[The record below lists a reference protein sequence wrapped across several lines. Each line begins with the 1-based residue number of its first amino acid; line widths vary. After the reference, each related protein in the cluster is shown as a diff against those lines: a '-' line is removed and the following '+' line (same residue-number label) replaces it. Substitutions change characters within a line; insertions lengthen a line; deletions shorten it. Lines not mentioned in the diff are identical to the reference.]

1 MTTTMNLAM
10 NQPEREPDTMLYD
23 EKFALLL
30 EENDETAWKTLLQ
43 EVSPQF
49 GDPLA
54 EQIANIMM
62 ARMEGQYTGKLIR
75 KLLTDK
81 AKADSADD
89 ASLDTE
95 EDYQC
100 DDTEALHFAVKT
112 GDIDYV
118 EFLLDTGIDVDK
130 CYEDTDDIERR
141 PLDVAIEMEDIE
153 IVKLLLNYGAVVHT
167 FDLMLAIWADNK
179 DIVAI
184 LLDTGVD
191 ANATD
196 IIAADSFMPTPLI
209 STIERGNLKIVE
221 MLIAKGADVNL
232 PNSSNYNGQTPLDLA
247 IDMGDNGMI
256 ELLKNNG
263 AILPKKQ
270 RTQ

>member
-10 NQPEREPDTMLYD
+10 NQPDTVLYD

-30 EENDETAWKTLLQ
+30 EEHDETAWKILLQ

-49 GDPLA
+49 GDPMA
-54 EQIANIMM
+54 EQVANIMI

-81 AKADSADD
+81 AIADSVDD
-89 ASLDTE
+89 TGLDTE
-95 EDYQC
+95 DYQYY
-100 DDTEALHFAVKT
+100 DTEALHFAVKT
-112 GDIDYV
+112 RDIDSIKS
-118 EFLLDTGIDVDK
+118 LLDTGIDVDK
-130 CYEDTDDIERR
+130 YYEDQDDICRR
-141 PLDVAIEMEDIE
+141 PLEVAIEMEDIE
-153 IVKLLLNYGAVVHT
+153 IVKLLLNYGAVVNT
-167 FDLMLAIWADNK
+167 FDLMLSIWTDNK
-179 DIVAI
+179 DIVEI

-191 ANATD
+191 ANVSD

-209 STIERGNLKIVE
+209 STIERGNVKIVE

-232 PNSSNYNGQTPLDLA
+232 PNSSNYHGQTPLDLA
-247 IDMGDNGMI
+247 IDMRDNGMI

>member
-1 MTTTMNLAM
+1 MTTTMNLDM
-10 NQPEREPDTMLYD
+10 NQPEHGPDTVLYD

-30 EENDETAWKTLLQ
+30 EEHDETAWKTLLQ

-54 EQIANIMM
+54 EQVANIMM

-75 KLLTDK
+75 NLLTDK
-81 AKADSADD
+81 AIADSADD
-89 ASLDTE
+89 SGLDTD
-95 EDYQC
+95 DYQYY
-100 DDTEALHFAVKT
+100 DTEALHFAVKNR
-112 GDIDYV
+112 DIDSIKS
-118 EFLLDTGIDVDK
+118 LLDTGIDLDK
-130 CYEDTDDIERR
+130 YYEDQDDIERR
-141 PLDVAIEMEDIE
+141 PLEVAIDMEDIE
-153 IVKLLLNYGAVVHT
+153 IVKLLLNYGTVVNT
-167 FDLMLAIWADNK
+167 FDLMLAIWTDNK

-191 ANATD
+191 ANTTD
-196 IIAADSFMPTPLI
+196 LIAADSFMPTPLI
-209 STIERGNLKIVE
+209 STIERGNVKIVE

-232 PNSSNYNGQTPLDLA
+232 PNSSNYHGQTPLELA

>member
-1 MTTTMNLAM
+1 MTTTMNLDM
-10 NQPEREPDTMLYD
+10 NQPEHGPDTVLYD

-30 EENDETAWKTLLQ
+30 EEHDETAWKTLLQ

-54 EQIANIMM
+54 EQVANIMM

-75 KLLTDK
+75 NLLTDK
-81 AKADSADD
+81 AIADSADD
-89 ASLDTE
+89 SGLDTD
-95 EDYQC
+95 DYQYY
-100 DDTEALHFAVKT
+100 DTEALHFAVKNR
-112 GDIDYV
+112 DIDSIKS
-118 EFLLDTGIDVDK
+118 LLDTGIDLDK
-130 CYEDTDDIERR
+130 YYEDQDDIERR
-141 PLDVAIEMEDIE
+141 PLEVAIDMEDIE
-153 IVKLLLNYGAVVHT
+153 IVKLLLNYGTVVNT
-167 FDLMLAIWADNK
+167 FDLMLAIWTDNK

-191 ANATD
+191 A
-196 IIAADSFMPTPLI
+196 
-209 STIERGNLKIVE
+209 
-221 MLIAKGADVNL
+221 DVNL
-232 PNSSNYNGQTPLDLA
+232 PNSSNYHGQTPLELA